1 MSRAEE
7 ITSEVR
13 RLVMTCRSLEA
24 QLQQSVPKKTHQEM
38 VTKMQAAIDNLS
50 ADLGRTKKSLEETE
64 TLGGRLNVLTNQITA
79 QNEIISSQ
87 SKTIE
92 SLTSKM
98 TETTVPIK
106 MYTELVSNF
115 QSLQTQAQGMVPKS
129 DFDAL
134 QSRISELES
143 QISSCVP
150 RTQYAALELEISNS
164 VPKQRF
170 EELETRI
177 SKMVSK
183 DEYDVAIAR
192 AAGLESQISQMVSR
206 EDYGTAMSRIV
217 ELEASL
223 ASSVPKSSYEDLQR
237 NLEQA
242 NSVIDAHKMKVSE
255 LENTIMN
262 SVPKSSFDEL
272 QASFALTIPKTEFEA
287 ANQRIAELESTV
299 ANSVSRASFLE
310 LQGQLDQSKTENTAA
325 AEKIRGLEDTIS
337 NSIPKAKFDEVSACL
352 ASSVPKEQLDSA
364 NSRITELEAVVASSV
379 PKSQFEE
386 LQSQMSSMVP
396 GERHTQ
402 VLSRVSELEQALANS
417 VPRSDFEDMTS
428 KITSLTRELVAN
440 FHMDIPNSRSDSH
453 DDETNPAPIT
463 EVQPAQTEQ
472 PEVPATNVEIETP
485 VVAATAEP
493 LAIESPATA
502 ESVPNEI
509 AVPAES
515 ATAQQPSSI
524 EQSVETSAPSPEPE
538 SHAESVTIADVPQT
552 VQEVVSDTPVIVSPA
567 ESPVTIAAP
576 ASQNEV
582 IVEEANVSS
591 PEPVQTLLEHDT
603 TETTTIEA
611 APQPEVREVQSQLS
625 EIKGAQEA
633 GEQTTLP
640 IQESS
645 VDQTKGFRFSNT
657 GFCAMSGLEFLED
670 VEKVDVQILQQ
681 HSQSGDFERWFKDV
695 LSDEISAESLRT
707 IRESNYAGEELRT
720 KVAAVISSKYRN

>member
-87 SKTIE
+87 IKTIE

-106 MYTELVSNF
+106 MYSELVSNF
-115 QSLQTQAQGMVPKS
+115 QSLQTQTQGMVPKS

-150 RTQYAALELEISNS
+150 RTQYASLELEISNS

-170 EELETRI
+170 EELETQI

-183 DEYDVAIAR
+183 DEYDAASTR
-192 AAGLESQISQMVSR
+192 AVGLENQISQMVSR

-223 ASSVPKSSYEDLQR
+223 ASSVPKSSYEDLQQ
-237 NLEQA
+237 NLEHA
-242 NSVIDAHKMKVSE
+242 NSLIDAHKMKESE
-255 LENTIMN
+255 LENTITN

-272 QASFALTIPKTEFEA
+272 QASFALTIPKAEFEA
-287 ANQRIAELESTV
+287 ASQRIAELESTV

-310 LQGQLDQSKTENTAA
+310 LQGQLDQSRTENTAA
-325 AEKIRGLEDTIS
+325 TEKIRGLEDSLS
-337 NSIPKAKFDEVSACL
+337 NSVPKAKFDEVSACL
-352 ASSVPKEQLDSA
+352 ANSVPREQLDSA
-364 NSRITELEAVVASSV
+364 NSRIAELEGVVASSV

-386 LQSQMSSMVP
+386 LQSQMSSMVT

-440 FHMDIPNSRSDSH
+440 FHMDIPNSRSESH
-453 DDETNPAPIT
+453 EETNPAAIA
-463 EVQPAQTEQ
+463 EVQPIQTAQ
-472 PEVPATNVEIETP
+472 PEVPDTKVEIETP
-485 VVAATAEP
+485 AVASAAEP
-493 LAIESPATA
+493 LPTESPVIA

-509 AVPAES
+509 VAPVES
-515 ATAQQPSSI
+515 AAAQPPAPI
-524 EQSVETSAPSPEPE
+524 EQSADISAPSPEVE
-538 SHAESVTIADVPQT
+538 SHVESVAIADVPPT
-552 VQEVVSDTPVIVSPA
+552 IQEVVAETPVI
-567 ESPVTIAAP
+567 EPVTESAATVEAP
-576 ASQNEV
+576 TSQIEV
-582 IVEEANVSS
+582 TVEDAKVSS
-591 PEPVQTLLEHDT
+591 QEPVQTLLEHDT
-603 TETTTIEA
+603 TNTTIEV

-720 KVAAVISSKYRN
+720 KVAAIISSKYRN